1 MDTKIYKC
9 GVWTF
14 LNRKQTRTIHRNI
27 VEYIRSSLNT
37 AIVLEGELYYCKFVL
52 LMELDYCKFVLLM
65 ELDYCKFVLLME
77 LYYCQFVLLMELYC
91 TKMCLNTI
99 IDVTVKLMSS
109 IVMFQTTFL
118 VQCHIEESPETIV
131 DNALRKWHNHSVRK
145 SYDYILKVVG
155 QEDYLYGDKPIHLFK
170 VSIKEK

>member
-1 MDTKIYKC
+1 M
-9 GVWTF
+9 
-14 LNRKQTRTIHRNI
+14 
-27 VEYIRSSLNT
+27 
-37 AIVLEGELYYCKFVL
+37 ELYYCKFDL
-52 LMELDYCKFVLLM
+52 LIELDYCKFVLLV
-65 ELDYCKFVLLME
+65 ELYFCKFFLLME
-77 LYYCQFVLLMELYC
+77 LYYCKFDLLMELYYCKFALLMELDC